1 MQKFLGITIAII
13 FGVNL
18 MVTGLP
24 VDSQAAEILSE
35 DDNTTNHTNKQL

>member
-1 MQKFLGITIAII
+1 MQKFLGVAVAII

-24 VDSQAAEILSE
+24 VDNKAEILNE
-35 DDNTTNHTNKQL
+35 DDNSTGKEL

>member
-1 MQKFLGITIAII
+1 MQKFLGVAVAII

-24 VDSQAAEILSE
+24 VDNKAEILDE
-35 DDNTTNHTNKQL
+35 VENLTNETGKEL